1 MIQYLL
7 PIILGYLFGCIQ
19 TSYLIGKFKFG
30 IDVKNQG
37 SKNAGAS
44 NSVLLF
50 GWNVGVFVG
59 FIDMLKAYIPM
70 FIIFSMYSSDSFFLA
85 SLAGGGAIL
94 GHIFPF
100 FMNFNGGKGMSC
112 YFGMLMG
119 FDFLFGITVFIIGG
133 LLVMLTNYVAA
144 STILVLIT
152 VPFVLYFLCDVSN
165 LNLIISISFFSGVI
179 FIKHIENI
187 RKIYQGTETT
197 FWSVM
202 KK

>member
-1 MIQYLL
+1 MIQFLF

-30 IDVKNQG
+30 VDVKNQG

-50 GWNVGVFVG
+50 GWTFGVFVG
-59 FIDMLKAYIPM
+59 FIDMLKAYVPM
-70 FIIFSMYSSDSFFLA
+70 FIIFSYSSDSFFLA
-85 SLAGGGAIL
+85 SLASGGAIL

-119 FDFLFGITVFIIGG
+119 FDFLFGVTVFIIGG
-133 LLVMLTNYVAA
+133 LLVMLTNYVAV

-152 VPFVLYFLCDVSN
+152 VPFILYFICDVSN
-165 LNLIISISFFSGVI
+165 LNLIISISFFSCII

-187 RKIYQGTETT
+187 RKIYKGTETT